1 MNSVHPIQSNIETTA
16 LQNTID
22 LTNNNHVS
30 IFEFDVFTRLFHPWS
45 TLLTNWKLLAVTHP
59 GFMAF
64 MTYDEVKAILTN
76 YIEKPGSYV
85 FRLSCTRLG
94 QWAIGYVTTQNTIL
108 QTIPQTKPLIQ
119 SLIDGEREG

>member
-1 MNSVHPIQSNIETTA
+1 MRLNSNSR
-16 LQNTID
+16 
-22 LTNNNHVS
+22 
-30 IFEFDVFTRLFHPWS
+30 RLFHPWS
-45 TLLTNWKLLAVTHP
+45 SLLTNWKLLAVTHP

-64 MTYDEVKAILTN
+64 MTYDEVKAILSN
-76 YIEKPGSYV
+76 CIDKPGSYV

-94 QWAIGYVTTQNTIL
+94 QWAIGYVTSQNTIL

>member
-1 MNSVHPIQSNIETTA
+1 MFLQGKISITCRLNISCSCCF
-16 LQNTID
+16 LN
-22 LTNNNHVS
+22 
-30 IFEFDVFTRLFHPWS
+30 RLFHPWS
-45 TLLTNWKLLAVTHP
+45 SLLTNWKLLAVTHP

-76 YIEKPGSYV
+76 YIDKPGSYV

-94 QWAIGYVTTQNTIL
+94 QWAIGYVTSQNTIL